1 MMRAIT
7 CRACKE
13 ARFPIPLHYRMFTPE
28 PFLKKESIGFD
39 MLPHPSHARRSTPAP
54 GPIRTRA
61 NGLVKLQANQHGIL
75 ACRTRSSLA
84 CTASYSRGDVTF
96 RHCCCRHCCC
106 SSAESGFLGR
116 TSRKNSWSSA
126 IHSEQSYSRSD
137 HTVDALK
144 FEHLG
149 TL

>member
-1 MMRAIT
+1 MRAIT

-13 ARFPIPLHYRMFTPE
+13 ARFPIPLHYCMFTPE

-61 NGLVKLQANQHGIL
+61 NVLVKLQANQHGIL
-75 ACRTRSSLA
+75 ACTRSSLA

-96 RHCCCRHCCC
+96 RHWCS

-137 HTVDALK
+137 HTADALK